1 MELKD
6 YSSELTKTF
15 FGKKTNKMDKSEE
28 VDNSSAVID
37 SANELSF
44 DYLMALEENQK
55 LKVKYLDL
63 MI

>member
-15 FGKKTNKMDKSEE
+15 FGKKTNKINKSEE
-28 VDNSSAVID
+28 VDNSSALID

-44 DYLMALEENQK
+44 DYLMALEEN
-55 LKVKYLDL
+55 
-63 MI
+63 